1 MTQLSPKQREMQQRE
16 AAILEEARRI
26 LLERGYFGLTM
37 ESVARASECPK
48 GTMYQRFG
56 CKEDLV
62 LALAADSLE
71 RRLAM
76 MHRGACYAGASR
88 ERVAA
93 LGEAVALFVR
103 LNPDDARIVHTATGP
118 VREKASPDRLE
129 ALIRAERAIVEL
141 LKGILEE
148 GVRDGDLAV
157 HDSAHLN
164 EMAFGIWAL
173 VDGSYTLIESG
184 VTRNSLGLPNPIT
197 GMYHVFNVLADGYGW
212 RPLFNEH
219 DYEETLANVRRTIFP
234 EEAEEL
240 YGPGNWYGDKA

>member
-16 AAILEEARRI
+16 AVILGEARRI
-26 LLERGYFGLTM
+26 LLDRGYFGLTM

-62 LALAADSLE
+62 LALAVDSLE

-76 MHRGACYAGASR
+76 MRRGARYQGTSR

-103 LNPDDARIVHTATGP
+103 LHPDDSRIVHAATGP
-118 VREKASPDRLE
+118 VREKASPDRLK
-129 ALIRAERAIVEL
+129 ALIRAERAIVEI
-141 LKGILEE
+141 LKGILQD
-148 GVRDGDLAV
+148 GVRDGDLVVA
-157 HDSAHLN
+157 DAAHLN

-212 RPLFNEH
+212 RPLFHEH
-219 DYEETLANVRRTIFP
+219 NWEETLANVRKTVFP
-234 EEAEEL
+234 DEAQQL